1 MNAQH
6 YQLLLRS
13 FDAELS
19 TAEQTQLQTALEQDA
34 QLRAEQQYLQ
44 QLRQQLGRQQF
55 QFGAD
60 FADQVLQKIANTTR
74 AYQTTDY
81 MAQLF
86 PPIAIS
92 TAAAILLL
100 VGFAYYQ
107 EGNISLNTLAGIIL
121 DDETIL
127 MYYGS

>member
-13 FDAELS
+13 FDVELS

-55 QFGAD
+55 QFGVD